1 MALLFSMASQV
12 PYNTQS
18 LNRYS
23 YTTNNPLNTVDPS
36 GFSFF
41 KKLMAIVI
49 SVVITV
55 ATYGAASGVG
65 GWAAGWGFG
74 AGTLGNAVVSCA
86 VAGALGGF
94 ASGLTFP
101 QRFGP

>member
-1 MALLFSMASQV
+1 MALLFSMASQA

-23 YTTNNPLNTVDPS
+23 DTTNNPLNTVDPS
-36 GFSFF
+36 GLSFF
-41 KKLMAIVI
+41 KKLLAIVI

-74 AGTLGNAVVSCA
+74 AGTLGNAVVSGA